1 MKNLFFLFVFC
12 LAISLQPAFASQERE
27 VEIYKNIRCLVCQ
40 GQSLNDSNSD
50 FANDLKKII
59 KKKIDQ
65 KENDQQI
72 YQYLVERYGD
82 WILFDPPLK
91 KSTLLLWLTP
101 LLVMMV
107 CLFFL
112 FRKTIYKTAKADS
125 TLKSKGN

>member
-1 MKNLFFLFVFC
+1 MKKLFFIFTFC
-12 LAISLQPAFASQERE
+12 LIIFSQSAFASQERE

-101 LLVMMV
+101 LLVMTI

-112 FRKTIYKTAKADS
+112 FRKTIYKTTKADS
-125 TLKSKGN
+125 ALKSKVN

>member
-1 MKNLFFLFVFC
+1 MKNLFFLFAFC
-12 LAISLQPAFASQERE
+12 LAISLQPSFASQERE

-112 FRKTIYKTAKADS
+112 FRKTIYKTTKADS
-125 TLKSKGN
+125 ALKSKVN

>member
-1 MKNLFFLFVFC
+1 MKKLFFIFTFC
-12 LAISLQPAFASQERE
+12 LVMFSQSAFSSQERE

-101 LLVMMV
+101 LLVMTI

-112 FRKTIYKTAKADS
+112 FRKTIYKTTKADS
-125 TLKSKGN
+125 ALKSKVN

>member
-59 KKKIDQ
+59 KACGNLKIKYIIFPLVDKSSIKTKKEEKKI
-65 KENDQQI
+65 
-72 YQYLVERYGD
+72 
-82 WILFDPPLK
+82 ILKFKTLNNFLK
-91 KSTLLLWLTP
+91 K
-101 LLVMMV
+101 
-107 CLFFL
+107 
-112 FRKTIYKTAKADS
+112 K
-125 TLKSKGN
+125 